1 MSEGDAYVSKR
12 LLFRR
17 MLKSK
22 FFMIGLLV
30 VLGILV
36 VAIFAPQIVLF
47 DPLKNSLFERLQKP
61 DWFSKGMAGH
71 IFGTDELG
79 RDVFTRLL
87 TGAQISLIIAAA
99 VTSIQII
106 LGTVLGVVSGYIG
119 GWVDVL
125 IMRVCDIFLAL
136 PSMLVAIALM
146 AVLGASIPNLILILS
161 ITGWV
166 QFCRVTRNNVKII
179 RSMEFVSAE
188 KVMGASRF
196 RIMFKQILPNVTT
209 DILVLA
215 SQRFGY
221 TISTE
226 ATLSF
231 LSLGVAE
238 PMPSWGNMIASGRDF
253 LSTCPWLIFA
263 PGLALM
269 VTVLAFNFLGD
280 GLRDVLDPK
289 RL

>member
-1 MSEGDAYVSKR
+1 MSKR

>member
-1 MSEGDAYVSKR
+1 MSKK
-12 LLFRR
+12 LLLQR
-17 MLKSK
+17 MGKSA
-22 FFMIGLLV
+22 FFLTGFLVALL
-30 VLGILV
+30 
-36 VAIFAPQIVLF
+36 IVLVACIGPRIMAF
-47 DPLKNSLFERLQKP
+47 DPMKNSLLERLQKP
-61 DWFSKGMAGH
+61 DWFSKGLSGH
-71 IFGTDELG
+71 ILGTDELG
-79 RDVFTRLL
+79 RDVLTRLL
-87 TGAQISLIIAAA
+87 GGARISLLIAAI
-99 VTSIQII
+99 VTASQIM
-106 LGTVLGVVSGYIG
+106 LGTALGVLAGFLG
-119 GWVDVL
+119 GGVDIV
-125 IMRVCDIFLAL
+125 IMRICDIFLAL

-179 RSMEFVSAE
+179 RGMEFVAAE
-188 KVMGASRF
+188 QVMGASKF
-196 RIMFKQILPNVTT
+196 RIMFNQILPNVTT

-231 LSLGVAE
+231 LSLGVVA
-238 PMPSWGNMIASGRDF
+238 PTPSWGNMIAGGREY

-263 PGLALM
+263 PGIALM

-280 GLRDVLDPK
+280 GLRDILDPK

>member
-1 MSEGDAYVSKR
+1 MSKK
-12 LLFRR
+12 LLLQR
-17 MLKSK
+17 MGKSA
-22 FFMIGLLV
+22 FFLTGFLVALL
-30 VLGILV
+30 
-36 VAIFAPQIVLF
+36 IVLVACTGPRIMAF
-47 DPLKNSLFERLQKP
+47 DPMKNSLLERLQKP
-61 DWFSKGMAGH
+61 DWFSKGLSGH
-71 IFGTDELG
+71 ILGTDELG
-79 RDVFTRLL
+79 RDVLTRLL
-87 TGAQISLIIAAA
+87 SGARISLLIAAI
-99 VTSIQII
+99 VTAIQIM
-106 LGTVLGVVSGYIG
+106 LGTALGVLAGFLG
-119 GWVDVL
+119 GGVDIV
-125 IMRVCDIFLAL
+125 IMRICDIFLAL

-179 RSMEFVSAE
+179 RGMEFVAAE
-188 KVMGASRF
+188 QVMGASKF
-196 RIMFKQILPNVTT
+196 RIMFNQILPNVTT

-231 LSLGVAE
+231 LSLGVVA
-238 PMPSWGNMIASGRDF
+238 PTPSWGNMIAGGREY

-263 PGLALM
+263 PGIALM

-280 GLRDVLDPK
+280 GLRDILDPK

>member
-1 MSEGDAYVSKR
+1 MSKR

-36 VAIFAPQIVLF
+36 VTIFAPQIVLF

-146 AVLGASIPNLILILS
+146 AVLGASIPNLIFILS

>member
-1 MSEGDAYVSKR
+1 MSKR

-125 IMRVCDIFLAL
+125 IMRVCDIFLPL

>member
-12 LLFRR
+12 LLFQR

-226 ATLSF
+226 AMLSF

>member
-1 MSEGDAYVSKR
+1 MTRGDGCMSKK
-12 LLFRR
+12 LLLQR
-17 MLKSK
+17 MGKSA
-22 FFMIGLLV
+22 FFLTGFLVALL
-30 VLGILV
+30 
-36 VAIFAPQIVLF
+36 IVLVACIGPRIMAF
-47 DPLKNSLFERLQKP
+47 DPMKNSLLERLQKP
-61 DWFSKGMAGH
+61 DWFSKGLSGH
-71 IFGTDELG
+71 ILGTDELG
-79 RDVFTRLL
+79 RDVLTRLL
-87 TGAQISLIIAAA
+87 SGARISLLIAAI
-99 VTSIQII
+99 VTASQIM
-106 LGTVLGVVSGYIG
+106 LGTALGVLAGFLG
-119 GWVDVL
+119 GGVDIV
-125 IMRVCDIFLAL
+125 IMRICDIFLAL

-179 RSMEFVSAE
+179 RGMEFVAAE
-188 KVMGASRF
+188 QVMGASKF
-196 RIMFKQILPNVTT
+196 RIMFNQILPNVTT

-231 LSLGVAE
+231 LSLGVVA
-238 PMPSWGNMIASGRDF
+238 PTPSWGNMIAGGREY

-263 PGLALM
+263 PGIALM

-280 GLRDVLDPK
+280 GLRDILDPK

>member
-1 MSEGDAYVSKR
+1 MSKR

-36 VAIFAPQIVLF
+36 VTIFAPQIVLF

-146 AVLGASIPNLILILS
+146 AVLGASIPNLIFILS

-196 RIMFKQILPNVTT
+196 RILFKQILPNVTT

>member
-1 MSEGDAYVSKR
+1 MSKR

-36 VAIFAPQIVLF
+36 VTIFAPQIVLF

-146 AVLGASIPNLILILS
+146 AVLGASIPNLIFILS

-238 PMPSWGNMIASGRDF
+238 PMPSWGNMIASGREF

>member
-1 MSEGDAYVSKR
+1 
-12 LLFRR
+12 
-17 MLKSK
+17 
-22 FFMIGLLV
+22 MIGLLV

-36 VAIFAPQIVLF
+36 VTIFAPQIVLF

-71 IFGTDELG
+71 ILGTDELG

-146 AVLGASIPNLILILS
+146 AVLGASIPNLIFILS

>member
-1 MSEGDAYVSKR
+1 MSKR

-146 AVLGASIPNLILILS
+146 ALLGASIPNLILILS

>member
-1 MSEGDAYVSKR
+1 MGKSAFFLTGFLVA
-12 LLFRR
+12 LL
-17 MLKSK
+17 
-22 FFMIGLLV
+22 
-30 VLGILV
+30 
-36 VAIFAPQIVLF
+36 IVLVACIGPRIMAF
-47 DPLKNSLFERLQKP
+47 DPMKNSLLERLQKP
-61 DWFSKGMAGH
+61 DWFSKGLSGH
-71 IFGTDELG
+71 ILGTDELG
-79 RDVFTRLL
+79 RDVLTRLL
-87 TGAQISLIIAAA
+87 SGARISLLIAAI
-99 VTSIQII
+99 VTASQIM
-106 LGTVLGVVSGYIG
+106 LGTALGVLAGFLG
-119 GWVDVL
+119 GGVDIV
-125 IMRVCDIFLAL
+125 IMRICDIFLAL

-179 RSMEFVSAE
+179 RGMEFVAAE
-188 KVMGASRF
+188 QVMGASKF
-196 RIMFKQILPNVTT
+196 RIMFNQILPNVTT

-231 LSLGVAE
+231 LSLGVVA
-238 PMPSWGNMIASGRDF
+238 PTPSWGNMIAGGREY

-263 PGLALM
+263 PGIALM

-280 GLRDVLDPK
+280 GLRDILDPK

>member
-1 MSEGDAYVSKR
+1 MSKR

-125 IMRVCDIFLAL
+125 IMRVCDICLAL

>member
-1 MSEGDAYVSKR
+1 MSKK
-12 LLFRR
+12 LLLQR
-17 MLKSK
+17 MGKSA
-22 FFMIGLLV
+22 FFLTGFLVALL
-30 VLGILV
+30 
-36 VAIFAPQIVLF
+36 IVLVACIGPRIMAF
-47 DPLKNSLFERLQKP
+47 DPMKNSLLERLQKP
-61 DWFSKGMAGH
+61 DWFSKGLSGH
-71 IFGTDELG
+71 ILGTDELG
-79 RDVFTRLL
+79 RDVLTRLL
-87 TGAQISLIIAAA
+87 SGARISLLIAAI
-99 VTSIQII
+99 VTASQIM
-106 LGTVLGVVSGYIG
+106 LGTALGVLAGFLG
-119 GWVDVL
+119 GGVDIV
-125 IMRVCDIFLAL
+125 IMRICDIFLAL

-179 RSMEFVSAE
+179 RGMEFVAAE
-188 KVMGASRF
+188 QVMGASKF
-196 RIMFKQILPNVTT
+196 RIMFNQILPNVTT

-231 LSLGVAE
+231 LSLGVVA
-238 PMPSWGNMIASGRDF
+238 PTPSWGNMIAGGREY

-263 PGLALM
+263 PGIALM

-280 GLRDVLDPK
+280 GLRDILDPK

>member
-1 MSEGDAYVSKR
+1 MSKK
-12 LLFRR
+12 LLLQR
-17 MLKSK
+17 MGKSA
-22 FFMIGLLV
+22 FFLTGFLVALL
-30 VLGILV
+30 
-36 VAIFAPQIVLF
+36 IVLVACIGPRIMAF
-47 DPLKNSLFERLQKP
+47 DPMKNSLLERLQKP
-61 DWFSKGMAGH
+61 DWFSKGLSGH
-71 IFGTDELG
+71 ILGTDELG
-79 RDVFTRLL
+79 RDVLTRLL
-87 TGAQISLIIAAA
+87 SGARISLLIAAIVSA
-99 VTSIQII
+99 SQIM
-106 LGTVLGVVSGYIG
+106 LGTALGVLAGFLG
-119 GWVDVL
+119 GGVDIV
-125 IMRVCDIFLAL
+125 IMRICDIFLAL

-179 RSMEFVSAE
+179 RGMEFVAAE
-188 KVMGASRF
+188 QVMGASKF
-196 RIMFKQILPNVTT
+196 RIMFNQILPNVTT

-231 LSLGVAE
+231 LSLGVVA
-238 PMPSWGNMIASGRDF
+238 PTPSWGNMIAGGREY

-263 PGLALM
+263 PGIALM

-280 GLRDVLDPK
+280 GLRDILDPK

>member
-1 MSEGDAYVSKR
+1 MSKR

-280 GLRDVLDPK
+280 GLREVLDPK

>member
-1 MSEGDAYVSKR
+1 MSKR

-188 KVMGASRF
+188 KVMGALRF

>member
-1 MSEGDAYVSKR
+1 MSKR

-263 PGLALM
+263 PGLAVM
-269 VTVLAFNFLGD
+269 VTVLAFNFL
-280 GLRDVLDPK
+280 
-289 RL
+289 

>member
-1 MSEGDAYVSKR
+1 MSKK
-12 LLFRR
+12 LLLQR
-17 MLKSK
+17 MGKSA
-22 FFMIGLLV
+22 FFLTGFLVALL
-30 VLGILV
+30 
-36 VAIFAPQIVLF
+36 IVLVACIGPRIMAF
-47 DPLKNSLFERLQKP
+47 DPMKNSLLERLQKP
-61 DWFSKGMAGH
+61 DWFSKGLSGH
-71 IFGTDELG
+71 ILGTDELG
-79 RDVFTRLL
+79 RDVLTRLL
-87 TGAQISLIIAAA
+87 SGARISLLISAI
-99 VTSIQII
+99 VTASQIM
-106 LGTVLGVVSGYIG
+106 LGTALGVLAGFLG
-119 GWVDVL
+119 GGVDIV
-125 IMRVCDIFLAL
+125 IMRICDIFLAL

-179 RSMEFVSAE
+179 RGMEFVAAE
-188 KVMGASRF
+188 QVMGASKF
-196 RIMFKQILPNVTT
+196 RIMFNQILPNVTT

-231 LSLGVAE
+231 LSLGVVA
-238 PMPSWGNMIASGRDF
+238 PTPSWGNMIAGGREY

-263 PGLALM
+263 PGIALM

-280 GLRDVLDPK
+280 GLRDILDPK